1 MTGPGGPPYDMS
13 ENDEEQERRKR
24 AEELRRQI
32 RGIASGETA
41 DEGPEM
47 KPGESPKEYLDR
59 RQREMEKNKK
69 PGDLSE

>member
-1 MTGPGGPPYDMS
+1 MAD
-13 ENDEEQERRKR
+13 DEQERQAR

-32 RGIASGETA
+32 RGIASGQSE

-47 KPGESPKEYLDR
+47 KPGESPKEYMDR

-69 PGDLSE
+69 PGGVSE